1 MNAQARIEQ
10 ETVENFASES
20 DRKTKRGQFKSSTHF
35 VDDSTDLS
43 QLVADHFPCD
53 VTESSEQKNLLLTGL
68 HTCGDL
74 AAQVLRMFLVHDDV
88 RAVCQV
94 GCCYHLMEERYSGDS
109 SRGLCFSN
117 QYVS

>member
-1 MNAQARIEQ
+1 MNNQARKEK
-10 ETVENFASES
+10 ETVKNYASES
-20 DRKTKRGQFKSSTHF
+20 DRETKRGQFKSSTHF
-35 VDDSTDLS
+35 VDDSTNLS
-43 QLVADHFPCD
+43 QLVANHFPCD
-53 VTESSEQKNLLLTGL
+53 ETDTSDQKNLLLTGL

-109 SRGLCFSN
+109 NRGL
-117 QYVS
+117 